1 MNTELKSNSRK
12 NNMTKH
18 DDKIKLLLAKVEEQQ
33 NNLGVKPKASW
44 NTNGIF
50 KYKDGTNF
58 FNLNTVRDAQP
69 LVEALACLLE
79 KESLHQQ
86 AAERLGVAI
95 KPFLWDGNSICDWEK
110 DFKKR
115 LDIIGWEARKA
126 QLDDTKKKLKSLVSE
141 EAKTE
146 MELEDIEKSLT

>member
-1 MNTELKSNSRK
+1 
-12 NNMTKH
+12 MTKH
-18 DDKIKLLLAKVEEQQ
+18 DDKIKLLLAKVEDQQ
-33 NNLGVKPKASW
+33 NNLGVKPKAAW

-50 KYKDGTNF
+50 KYKDGSF
-58 FNLNTVRDAQP
+58 FNLNTVRDGQP

-79 KESLHQQ
+79 KESSHRQ
-86 AAERLGVAI
+86 AAERLGIGLQGMVL
-95 KPFLWDGNSICDWEK
+95 KPFLWDGNSVSDWEK

-146 MELEDIEKSLT
+146 MELEDIEKTLT

>member
-1 MNTELKSNSRK
+1 
-12 NNMTKH
+12 MTKH

-33 NNLGVKPKASW
+33 NNLGTKPKASW
-44 NTNGIF
+44 TTNGIF
-50 KYKDGTNF
+50 KYKDGNF

-86 AAERLGVAI
+86 AAERLGVTI
-95 KPFLWDGNSICDWEK
+95 KPFLWDGNSLADWEK

-115 LDIIGWEARKA
+115 LDIIGWEGRKT

-146 MELEDIEKSLT
+146 MELEDIEKSLI